1 MKAPN
6 STLKVLVGF
15 FTSKTSQTLQAGEG
29 QHRKAVEKGTAN
41 SYHTAKT
48 YTRFKQRGHSSSDIR
63 LIAIEQVKGRFE
75 GDEDTQ
81 ASMRESMD

>member
-6 STLKVLVGF
+6 FALKVLVGF
-15 FTSKTSQTLQAGEG
+15 FTSKTSNTLQAGEG
-29 QHRKAVEKGTAN
+29 QHRRAVEKGTAN

-48 YTRFKQRGHSSSDIR
+48 RFKQRGHSSSDIR
-63 LIAIEQVKGRFE
+63 FIAIEQAKGRFE

-81 ASMRESMD
+81 ATMRESVD